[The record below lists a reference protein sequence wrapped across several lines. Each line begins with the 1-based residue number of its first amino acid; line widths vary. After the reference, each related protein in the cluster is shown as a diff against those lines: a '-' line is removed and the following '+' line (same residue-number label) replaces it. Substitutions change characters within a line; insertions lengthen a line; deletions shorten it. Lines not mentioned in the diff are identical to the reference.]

1 MTGKSFQSADSVWE
15 AWGAEVG
22 VEVRVGKGV
31 IGEYFLGFCVAVGND
46 ATVSAGN
53 IPVGAPT
60 GMLMEVGFVSPVQ
73 AVIKKQTNKTRINRR
88 FIASKYSGGKLI
100 IDEILC
106 YTRTM
111 AYQGL
116 LHKYGTLLDLPLHT
130 RSVSLLEGNTPL
142 IKADNLARQLGGGF
156 ELFIK
161 YEGLNPTG
169 SFKDR
174 GMTAAVSEALGRG
187 ATTVICASTGNTAA
201 SAAAYAARAGM
212 KSIVLIPQGKV
223 AAGKLAGAIA
233 YGAQVI
239 QIDGSFDDAL
249 TMVIEIT
256 NKHPICLVNS
266 INPYRIEGQKT
277 SAFEICDVLDSAP
290 DWLCLPVGNAGNI
303 TSYWAGFKQYNQMK
317 ATGLPQ
323 VLGVQAAGSAPLVLG
338 HPIENPETVATAIRI
353 GKPARGEQALQ
364 AAEESKG
371 RIIAATDDQILEMQ
385 KTLARLEGIWVE
397 PASAAGLAG
406 LAMQIANATL
416 NPKGKRVV
424 AICTGHGLKDPEII
438 TKEMQKPSIVPP
450 KLEALEEIIL
460 A

>member
-1 MTGKSFQSADSVWE
+1 M
-15 AWGAEVG
+15 
-22 VEVRVGKGV
+22 
-31 IGEYFLGFCVAVGND
+31 N
-46 ATVSAGN
+46 
-53 IPVGAPT
+53 
-60 GMLMEVGFVSPVQ
+60 
-73 AVIKKQTNKTRINRR
+73 
-88 FIASKYSGGKLI
+88 
-100 IDEILC
+100 
-106 YTRTM
+106 
-111 AYQGL
+111 YQGV
-116 LHKYGTLLDLPLHT
+116 LHKYGILLDLPSYT
-130 RSVSLLEGNTPL
+130 QTVSLLEGNTPL
-142 IKADNLARQLGGGF
+142 IRVSNLSRQLGDF

-249 TMVIEIT
+249 TMVVEIT
-256 NKHPICLVNS
+256 DKHPISLVNS

-277 SAFEICDVLDSAP
+277 AAFEICDLFGSAP

-303 TSYWAGFKQYNQMK
+303 TSYWAGFKQYDQIK
-317 ATGLPQ
+317 STGLPQ
-323 VLGVQAAGSAPLVLG
+323 ILGVQAAGAAPLVVG
-338 HPIENPETVATAIRI
+338 HSIEYPETLATAIRI

-364 AAEESKG
+364 AAEESRG
-371 RIIAATDDQILEMQ
+371 RIIAVNDEQILNMQ
-385 KTLARLEGIWVE
+385 KLLAALEGIWVE

-406 LAMQIANATL
+406 LAHEIANGNL
-416 NPKGKRVV
+416 DLQGKRVV

-438 TKEMQKPSIVPP
+438 TKAMHKPLSVQPR
-450 KLEALEEIIL
+450 LDALEEVVL
-460 A
+460 G